1 MKKFYY
7 SLFAA
12 ATMLLATTSC
22 SQEEDFAQQSS
33 NEVTTFSVS
42 LDGAVGS
49 RTVGDGTTATK
60 LYYEVYRG
68 NDCIIDANTV
78 INTTAQIEMP
88 LLKGETYDIVFW
100 AQADGAI
107 YKVDNLK
114 NITIDYTNTNLMAN
128 QESYDAFY
136 NALGGFQADG
146 KSHTIEL
153 RRPLAQ
159 LNLGTDDWNK
169 AMEGLT
175 TAEKAEG
182 PVTHT
187 SVKVSGLADTFNPLT
202 GKAEGDATAE
212 FKLST
217 IPSQDKFTS
226 NGKEYKYLSFNY
238 LLVPSQKAPQGE
250 GEYVKESSD
259 EKANVDLTFALNRGE
274 KELFTIKVPNAP
286 VQRNWR
292 TNVVGSLLTGSKF
305 DVVIEEGFDDEYN
318 HDAQAALKEVLT
330 NGGDFTLFSDIT
342 LTENLTVAS
351 GVTANINLDGHVL
364 NVNSTVSV
372 KGNLNVNNGKLNIAV
387 SGDDLNVGIYAF
399 DGSKVDLKDTDV
411 KVADKNAAVLVN
423 SGATVTMNVIN
434 TKMEV
439 AATAHGISM
448 NPFAAKYVDVNVT
461 NSEISGNGYSL
472 YVWAENADITID
484 EKSSLSNIWVEGGDV
499 VVKHAG
505 EQPTVNEGNLA
516 HTITYVQLNTTTFEG
531 IYKVDGT
538 QREYNV
544 TSAEGMQNLNQ
555 LLASVVKGEGK
566 VAIINLTTDIDLA
579 GQNWIPLEG
588 MWVTFNGNGHTIK
601 NMTVSTIARSAA
613 NVRKAGFY
621 GYAGGVTIN
630 DLTIENAN
638 VTGSQ
643 AGIFA
648 GSGEGLTIN
657 NCYLK
662 GTNTVTWAATEETW
676 NGIGAITG
684 VLQTSTINVEIAEGA
699 TVTLNKAG
707 FTTDSNC
714 KFVDNLT
721 GYISKNN
728 GSVTNNGSVVVP
740 YTASEND
747 DLKDALN
754 SGANN
759 ITLPEGEYSLPSLAA
774 TEGVTIIGAE
784 DGSTVIGGDN
794 ATTGFASNFGK
805 NTTIKNVTFS
815 GSSNGVR
822 WSYANG
828 GTTTFENCTFAGS
841 STYGFHIDQSKD
853 ATFIFNNCTFSG
865 FNAFASDLKS
875 VTFNNCT
882 FKHNGSYGHTNIWS
896 VANFNNCTWEDN
908 TSVSQGYDS
917 KTKKYHGTLYFN
929 GNEESYHHE
938 FIGSAKSLIAFAKSV
953 NEDKDSWKGQAVI
966 LVDDIDLNNE
976 TWTPI
981 GQTGATE
988 FKGIFDG
995 QNHTIKNLKVDSS
1008 APTGGHYSSGLF
1020 GWAESGVTIKNVK
1033 VDGATVT
1040 GNHNVA
1046 VIVGYTYSGKI
1057 SNCHVSNANIVCNHA
1072 NDDACGDKCG
1082 LIAGYAADES
1092 RISDCSAIDGTVKA
1106 GRDAGQLIGCG
1117 YNVSVSNCTA
1127 TNVVVSATGEC
1138 TGANVNNAIIGRVM
1152 K

>member
-33 NEVTTFSVS
+33 GEVTTFSVS

-49 RTVGDGTTATK
+49 RAVGDGTTATK

-68 NDCIIDANTV
+68 NDCIIDANAI

-88 LLKGETYDIVFW
+88 LLKGETYDIIFW

-159 LNLGTDDWNK
+159 LNLGTDDWDK
-169 AMEGLT
+169 AMNGLT
-175 TAEKAEG
+175 TEEKVNG

-202 GKAEGDATAE
+202 GKAEGNATAE

-250 GEYVKESSD
+250 GEYVTESSD

-274 KELFTIKVPNAP
+274 KELFTINVPNAP

-305 DVVIEEGFDDEYN
+305 DVVIEEGFDGEYN

-342 LTENLTVAS
+342 LTEDIKVPA
-351 GVTANINLDGHVL
+351 GVTANINLDGHDL
-364 NVNSTVSV
+364 NLDNTTILNEGRLILTGGNVNVEGNQSIGIVLWNDNNVITLDLNDAIINVSDNAAAIV
-372 KGNLNVNNGKLNIAV
+372 PYFNNSVEINFRNSEMNVNDGL
-387 SGDDLNVGIYAF
+387 GGIYGAYWAK
-399 DGSKVDLKDTDV
+399 DIKVNLYNSTIKGKNGLDIY
-411 KVADKNAAVLVN
+411 AKNAEVL
-423 SGATVTMNVIN
+423 M
-434 TKMEV
+434 
-439 AATAHGISM
+439 
-448 NPFAAKYVDVNVT
+448 
-461 NSEISGNGYSL
+461 
-472 YVWAENADITID
+472 D
-484 EKSSLSNIWVEGGDV
+484 EKSSATEFNMQG
-499 VVKHAG
+499 
-505 EQPTVNEGNLA
+505 GNLLV
-516 HTITYVQLNTTTFEG
+516 TYGNEKPNVTDVNSSTPSVITYVKMDATSFEG
-531 IYKVDGT
+531 IYTVNATKK
-538 QREYNV
+538 EYNV
-544 TSAEGMQNLNQ
+544 ISAEGVLNLYK
-555 LLASVVKGEGK
+555 LMADITTGEGQG
-566 VAIINLTTDIDLA
+566 ATINLTTDIDLK
-579 GQNWIPLEG
+579 NEPFTPIDK

-601 NMTVSTIARSAA
+601 NLYVPKTW
-613 NVRKAGFY
+613 KAGFF
-621 GYAGGVTIN
+621 GYLGGGSIN

-638 VTGSQ
+638 VTGAQ
-643 AGIFA
+643 VGIFA
-648 GSGEGLTIN
+648 GAVEGTIN
-657 NCYLK
+657 NCFLK
-662 GTNTVTWAATEETW
+662 GTNTVTWAECHQYNNPASSIEAW

-684 VLQTSTINVEIAEGA
+684 VLQPSTVNVEIVEG
-699 TVTLNKAG
+699 TIVTLNKEG
-707 FTTDSNC
+707 FTTDPNC
-714 KFVDNLT
+714 KFVNNLT
-721 GYISKNN
+721 GYIGENKGNI
-728 GSVTNNGSVVVP
+728 TNNGKVIVP
-740 YTASEND
+740 YTASATDNLSD
-747 DLKDALN
+747 VLK

-759 ITLPEGEYSLPSLAA
+759 ITLPAGEYTLPSLAA

-784 DGSTVIGGDN
+784 DGSTVIGGNN
-794 ATTGFASNFGK
+794 AITGFGSNFGK

-815 GSSNGVR
+815 GSTNGVR
-822 WSYANG
+822 ESYANG
-828 GTTTFENCTFAGS
+828 GTTTFENCTFAGN
-841 STYGFHIDQSKD
+841 STYGFHIDQSND

-865 FNAFASDLKS
+865 FNAFAGDLVS
-875 VTFNNCT
+875 VTFNNCI
-882 FKHNGSYGHTNIWS
+882 FKNNGNYGHTNIWS
-896 VANFNNCTWEDN
+896 VAYFNNCTWGDN
-908 TSVSQGYDS
+908 TSVSPAGDNAN
-917 KTKKYHGTLYFN
+917 LYFN
-929 GNEESYHHE
+929 NVEESYHHE
-938 FIGSAKSLIAFAKSV
+938 FIGSAESLFAFAKSV
-953 NEDKDSWKGQAVI
+953 NETKDSWTGQAVI
-966 LVDDIDLNNE
+966 LVNDIDLNNK

-1008 APTGGHYSSGLF
+1008 TQTGANYSSGLF
-1020 GWAESGVTIKNVK
+1020 GWAEKGVTIQNVK